1 MQLKKKQ
8 LVLSASDL
16 ANHLGCQHLTQLSRK
31 VAHDELTRPFRHDPL
46 LEALIERGEQHERD
60 YLEHLKLQGMSV
72 FEVSGDKDNS
82 TDKTL
87 QAMRKGYDVI
97 VQAKLKN
104 DQWQGYADL
113 LFKVDGPSKLGEWSY
128 EVADTKLVSVR

>member
-1 MQLKKKQ
+1 LPSFRNWTFWIYLGNLNGIMQLKENQ

-31 VAHDELTRPFRHDPL
+31 VAHAELTRVFRRDPL

-72 FEVSGDKDNS
+72 FEVSGDKDNG
-82 TDKTL
+82 TGKTL
-87 QAMRKGYDVI
+87 QAMREGYDVI

-104 DQWQGYADL
+104 DGWLRGLAVQG
-113 LFKVDGPSKLGEWSY
+113 
-128 EVADTKLVSVR
+128 